1 MRVLDIGCGANLIY
15 PLLGA
20 AMHGWRFVGV
30 DITDAA
36 MHWAARNAAANPHLQ
51 HLLEIRR
58 VPSEGL
64 EAAGVEASPQYINN
78 GGFVSIKEECFRT
91 HPHDSLQIANSREHA
106 QPHLPS
112 QVKSYQAAGSM
123 TKRISPNRYP

>member
-1 MRVLDIGCGANLIY
+1 MLDIGCGANLIY

-30 DITDAA
+30 DITDTAIE
-36 MHWAARNAAANPHLQ
+36 WARKNAASNPQLE

-64 EAAGVEASPQYINN
+64 EAGAPALCTCIFAS
-78 GGFVSIKEECFRT
+78 
-91 HPHDSLQIANSREHA
+91 HA
-106 QPHLPS
+106 QKECIRNRS
-112 QVKSYQAAGSM
+112 TWAGL
-123 TKRISPNRYP
+123 